1 MNLLTF
7 TEEFFNYVREF
18 LLLRFT
24 LFALALMTFSFITN
38 RIIDWFFRK
47 SSFFDEEVEQTVQS
61 VIRSIFRYGIVIT
74 LVFYLISQFVDIKG
88 LLAGAGIAGV
98 VVGFAAQQLLKDVI
112 LGFARLTDK
121 EFRVGDFV
129 TFNGTSSG
137 TIEEISIRFMQIR
150 EWSGK
155 LLTIPHGEI
164 RMIQNFNKGRMR
176 IIERIT
182 VSYQEDPTKIKELLE
197 QVSVICNEKL
207 DQSLYRIED
216 EAVEPFQ
223 YIGITDLNPNLK
235 YVGYEFCIVGL
246 VKPEEY
252 FETSRQVRFELMSI
266 FHKNQVQMPT
276 ANMFVHTETLQE
288 ISGEQFPQAGKEN

>member
-1 MNLLTF
+1 MNLLTV
-7 TEEFFNYVREF
+7 TEEFFNYIREF
-18 LLLRFT
+18 LLLRFI
-24 LFALALMTFSFITN
+24 LVALGLMTFSFVIN
-38 RIIDWFFRK
+38 RIIDWFFKK
-47 SSFFDEEVEQTVQS
+47 SSFFDEEVERTIQS
-61 VIRSIFRYGIVIT
+61 VIRSILRYGIIIS
-74 LVFYLISQFVDIKG
+74 LVFYLISQFVDIKAI
-88 LLAGAGIAGV
+88 LAGAGIAGV

-137 TIEEISIRFMQIR
+137 TIEEIGIRFMQIR

-164 RMIQNFNKGRMR
+164 RTIQNFNKGWMR

-182 VSYQEDPTKIKELLE
+182 VSYQEDPTIIKELLE
-197 QVSVICNEKL
+197 NVCDSCNEKL

-216 EAVEPFQ
+216 EAVEPFK
-223 YIGITDLNPNLK
+223 YIGVTDLNPNLK

-266 FHKNQVQMPT
+266 FHKNQVQMPA
-276 ANMFVHTETLQE
+276 ANMFVHTEKSQE
-288 ISGEQFPQAGKEN
+288 IPGEQLSPGR

>member
-1 MNLLTF
+1 
-7 TEEFFNYVREF
+7 
-18 LLLRFT
+18 
-24 LFALALMTFSFITN
+24 MTFSFVIN

-47 SSFFDEEVEQTVQS
+47 SSFFDEEVERTIQS
-61 VIRSIFRYGIVIT
+61 VIRSIFRYGILIS

-88 LLAGAGIAGV
+88 ILAGAGIAGV
-98 VVGFAAQQLLKDVI
+98 VVGFAAQQMLKDVI

-164 RMIQNFNKGRMR
+164 RTIQNFNKGWMR
-176 IIERIT
+176 VIERIT
-182 VSYQEDPTKIKELLE
+182 VSYQEDPTRIKELLE
-197 QVSVICNEKL
+197 KVCVICNEKF
-207 DQSLYRIED
+207 DQSLYRVED
-216 EAVEPFQ
+216 EVVESFK
-223 YIGITDLNPNLK
+223 YIGVTDLNPNLK

-252 FETSRQVRFELMSI
+252 FEISRQVRFELMSI
-266 FHKNQVQMPT
+266 FHENQVQMPA
-276 ANMFVHTETLQE
+276 ANMFVHTEKLQE
-288 ISGEQFPQAGKEN
+288 IPGEQLSPSR

>member
-1 MNLLTF
+1 MNLLTL

-18 LLLRFT
+18 LLLRFI
-24 LFALALMTFSFITN
+24 LFALILMTFSFVIN

-47 SSFFDEEVEQTVQS
+47 SSFFDEEVEQTIQS
-61 VIRSIFRYGIVIT
+61 VIRSIFRYGILIS

-88 LLAGAGIAGV
+88 ILAGAGIAGV
-98 VVGFAAQQLLKDVI
+98 VVGFAAQQMLKDVI

-164 RMIQNFNKGRMR
+164 RTIQNFNKGWMR
-176 IIERIT
+176 VIERIT
-182 VSYQEDPTKIKELLE
+182 VSYQEDPARIKELLE
-197 QVSVICNEKL
+197 KVCVICNEKL

-216 EAVEPFQ
+216 EIVESFQ
-223 YIGITDLNPNLK
+223 YIGVTDLNPNFK
-235 YVGYEFCIVGL
+235 YVGYEFCIIGL

-252 FETSRQVRFELMSI
+252 FETSRRIRFELMSI
-266 FHKNQVQMPT
+266 FHENQVQMPA
-276 ANMFVHTETLQE
+276 ANMFVHTEKLQLE
-288 ISGEQFPQAGKEN
+288 SNFHQVGKEN

>member
-24 LFALALMTFSFITN
+24 LFALALMTFSFIIN

-47 SSFFDEEVEQTVQS
+47 SSFFGEEVERTIQS
-61 VIRSIFRYGIVIT
+61 VIRSTFRYGIVIT

-182 VSYQEDPTKIKELLE
+182 VSYQEDPTRIKELLE

-235 YVGYEFCIVGL
+235 YVGYEFCMVGL

-266 FHKNQVQMPT
+266 FYKNQVQMPA
-276 ANMFVHTETLQE
+276 ANMFVHTEKVQE
-288 ISGEQFPQAGKEN
+288 ISGEQFPQVGKEN

>member
-1 MNLLTF
+1 MDLLTF
-7 TEEFFNYVREF
+7 TEEFFDYIRKF

-24 LFALALMTFSFITN
+24 LFALVLMTLSFVIN

-47 SSFFDEEVEQTVQS
+47 SNFFDEEIEQTIQS
-61 VIRSIFRYGIVIT
+61 VVRSIFRYGIAISLVI
-74 LVFYLISQFVDIKG
+74 YLISQFVDIKG
-88 LLAGAGIAGV
+88 ILAGAGIAGV
-98 VVGFAAQQLLKDVI
+98 VVGFAAQQMLKDVI
-112 LGFARLTDK
+112 LGFVRLTDK

-129 TFNGTSSG
+129 TINRTSSG

-164 RMIQNFNKGRMR
+164 RTIQNFNKGWMR
-176 IIERIT
+176 VIERIT
-182 VSYQEDPTKIKELLE
+182 VSYQENPIRIKELLE
-197 QVSVICNEKL
+197 NASVICNEKL
-207 DQSLYRIED
+207 NHSLYRIAD

-223 YIGITDLNPNLK
+223 YIGITDLNPTLK
-235 YVGYEFCIVGL
+235 NVGYEFCIVGL

-276 ANMFVHTETLQE
+276 VNMFVHTEKLQE
-288 ISGEQFPQAGKEN
+288 ILEEQPSPSR

>member
-197 QVSVICNEKL
+197 QVSVTCNEKL

-276 ANMFVHTETLQE
+276 VNMFVHTETLQE
-288 ISGEQFPQAGKEN
+288 ISGKQFPQAGKEN

>member
-1 MNLLTF
+1 MNLLTV

-18 LLLRFT
+18 LLLRFI
-24 LFALALMTFSFITN
+24 LFALVLMAFSFVIN

-47 SSFFDEEVEQTVQS
+47 SSFFDEEVEQTIQS
-61 VIRSIFRYGIVIT
+61 VIRSVLRYGILIS

-88 LLAGAGIAGV
+88 ILTGAGIAGV
-98 VVGFAAQQLLKDVI
+98 VIGFAAQQMLKDVI

-137 TIEEISIRFMQIR
+137 TIEEIGIRFMQIR

-164 RMIQNFNKGRMR
+164 RTIQNFNKGWMR
-176 IIERIT
+176 VLERIT
-182 VSYQEDPTKIKELLE
+182 VSYQEDPTRIKELLE
-197 QVSVICNEKL
+197 KVCVVCNEKL
-207 DQSLYRIED
+207 EQSLYRIGD
-216 EAVEPFQ
+216 EAVESFQ
-223 YIGITDLNPNLK
+223 YVGVTDLNPNLK

-266 FHKNQVQMPT
+266 FHENQVQMPA
-276 ANMFVHTETLQE
+276 ANMFVHTEKLQE
-288 ISGEQFPQAGKEN
+288 IPGEQLSRSR

>member
-24 LFALALMTFSFITN
+24 LFALVLMTFSFVVN
-38 RIIDWFFRK
+38 RSIDWFFRK
-47 SSFFDEEVEQTVQS
+47 SSFFDKEVEQTIQS
-61 VIRSIFRYGIVIT
+61 VIRSIFRYGIIISLVI
-74 LVFYLISQFVDIKG
+74 YLISQFVDIKG
-88 LLAGAGIAGV
+88 ILAGAGIAGV
-98 VVGFAAQQLLKDVI
+98 IVGFAAQQMLKDVI

-137 TIEEISIRFMQIR
+137 TIEEIGIRFMQIR

-164 RMIQNFNKGRMR
+164 RTIQNFNKGWMR
-176 IIERIT
+176 IIERLT
-182 VSYQEDPTKIKELLE
+182 VSYQEDPIRIKELLE
-197 QVSVICNEKL
+197 KACVICNEKL
-207 DQSLYRIED
+207 NHSLYRIE
-216 EAVEPFQ
+216 EEVVEPFQ
-223 YIGITDLNPNLK
+223 YIGVTDLNPNLK
-235 YVGYEFCIVGL
+235 YVGYEFCIVGS

-252 FETSRQVRFELMSI
+252 FETSRRVRFELMSI
-266 FHKNQVQMPT
+266 FHKNQVQMPA
-276 ANMFVHTETLQE
+276 ANMFVHTEKLQE
-288 ISGEQFPQAGKEN
+288 IPGEQLSPSR

>member
-1 MNLLTF
+1 MNLLTV

-18 LLLRFT
+18 LLLRFI
-24 LFALALMTFSFITN
+24 LFALVLMTFSFVIN
-38 RIIDWFFRK
+38 RIIDWFFKK
-47 SSFFDEEVEQTVQS
+47 SSFFDEEVEQTIQS
-61 VIRSIFRYGIVIT
+61 VIRSILRYGIVIS

-88 LLAGAGIAGV
+88 ILAGAGIAGV
-98 VVGFAAQQLLKDVI
+98 AVGFAAQQMLKDVI

-137 TIEEISIRFMQIR
+137 TIEEIGIRFMQIR

-164 RMIQNFNKGRMR
+164 RTIQNFNKGWMR

-197 QVSVICNEKL
+197 NVCVICNEKL
-207 DQSLYRIED
+207 DQSLYRIEN
-216 EAVEPFQ
+216 EVVEPFR
-223 YIGITDLNPNLK
+223 YIGVTDLNPNLK

-266 FHKNQVQMPT
+266 FHKNQVQMPA

-288 ISGEQFPQAGKEN
+288 IPEGQLSSGR

>member
-7 TEEFFNYVREF
+7 TEEFFNYVKEF
-18 LLLRFT
+18 LLLRFI
-24 LFALALMTFSFITN
+24 LLALILMTFSFVIN

-47 SSFFDEEVEQTVQS
+47 SSFFNEEVERTIQS
-61 VIRSIFRYGIVIT
+61 VIRSILRYGIVIS
-74 LVFYLISQFVDIKG
+74 LVIYLIGQFVDIRG
-88 LLAGAGIAGV
+88 ILAGAGIAGV
-98 VVGFAAQQLLKDVI
+98 VVGFAAQQMLKDVI

-164 RMIQNFNKGRMR
+164 RTIQNFNKGWMR
-176 IIERIT
+176 VIERIT
-182 VSYQEDPTKIKELLE
+182 VSYQEDPARIKELLE
-197 QVSVICNEKL
+197 KACVICNEKL
-207 DQSLYRIED
+207 DHSLYRIEN

-223 YIGITDLNPNLK
+223 YIGVTDLNPNLK
-235 YVGYEFCIVGL
+235 YVGYEFCIVCL

-266 FHKNQVQMPT
+266 FHKNQVQMP
-276 ANMFVHTETLQE
+276 AVNMFVHTENLLQTNDM
-288 ISGEQFPQAGKEN
+288 S

>member
-1 MNLLTF
+1 MNLLTL

-24 LFALALMTFSFITN
+24 LFALVLMTFSFVIN

-47 SSFFDEEVEQTVQS
+47 SSFFDEEVEQTIQS
-61 VIRSIFRYGIVIT
+61 VIRSIFRYGILIS

-88 LLAGAGIAGV
+88 ILAGAGIAGV
-98 VVGFAAQQLLKDVI
+98 VVGFAAQQILKDVI

-164 RMIQNFNKGRMR
+164 RTIQNFNKGWMR
-176 IIERIT
+176 VIERIT
-182 VSYQEDPTKIKELLE
+182 VSYQEDPARIKELLE
-197 QVSVICNEKL
+197 KACVICNEKL

-216 EAVEPFQ
+216 EVVESFQ
-223 YIGITDLNPNLK
+223 YIGVTDLNPNFK

-266 FHKNQVQMPT
+266 FHENQVQMPA
-276 ANMFVHTETLQE
+276 ANMFVHTEKSQPE
-288 ISGEQFPQAGKEN
+288 SNFHQVGKEN

>member
-1 MNLLTF
+1 MNLLTV

-18 LLLRFT
+18 LLLRFI
-24 LFALALMTFSFITN
+24 LFALVLMTFSFVIN
-38 RIIDWFFRK
+38 RTIDWFFRK
-47 SSFFDEEVEQTVQS
+47 SSFFDEEVEQTIQS
-61 VIRSIFRYGIVIT
+61 VIRSILRYGIVIS
-74 LVFYLISQFVDIKG
+74 LVVYLISQFVDIKG
-88 LLAGAGIAGV
+88 ILAGAGIAGV
-98 VVGFAAQQLLKDVI
+98 VVGFAAQQMLKDVI

-137 TIEEISIRFMQIR
+137 TIEEIGIRFMQIR

-164 RMIQNFNKGRMR
+164 RTIQNFNKGWMR

-197 QVSVICNEKL
+197 NVCVICNEKL
-207 DQSLYRIED
+207 SQSLYRTED
-216 EAVEPFQ
+216 KAVEPFR
-223 YIGITDLNPNLK
+223 YVGVTDLNPNLK

-266 FHKNQVQMPT
+266 FHKNQVQMPAT
-276 ANMFVHTETLQE
+276 NMFVYTETLQE
-288 ISGEQFPQAGKEN
+288 IPEEQLSPGR

>member
-1 MNLLTF
+1 MDLLTF
-7 TEEFFNYVREF
+7 TEEFFNYIREF

-24 LFALALMTFSFITN
+24 LFALVLITFSFAIN
-38 RIIDWFFRK
+38 RMIDWFFRK
-47 SSFFDEEVEQTVQS
+47 SNFFDEEVEQTIQGVT
-61 VIRSIFRYGIVIT
+61 RSIFRYGIAISLVI
-74 LVFYLISQFVDIKG
+74 YLISQFVDIKG
-88 LLAGAGIAGV
+88 ILAGAGIAGV
-98 VVGFAAQQLLKDVI
+98 VIGFAAQQMLKDVI

-164 RMIQNFNKGRMR
+164 RAIQNFNKGWMR
-176 IIERIT
+176 VIERIT
-182 VSYQEDPTKIKELLE
+182 VSYQEDPAKIKELLE
-197 QVSVICNEKL
+197 KVSVICNEKL
-207 DQSLYRIED
+207 VHSLYRLGD

-223 YIGITDLNPNLK
+223 YIGITDLNPNHK
-235 YVGYEFCIVGL
+235 HVGYEFCIVGL

-252 FETSRQVRFELMSI
+252 FETSRQVRFELMSL
-266 FHKNQVQMPT
+266 FHKSQVQMPT
-276 ANMFVHTETLQE
+276 ANMFVQTENSQDTF
-288 ISGEQFPQAGKEN
+288 EQPSPST

>member
-1 MNLLTF
+1 MNLLTV

-18 LLLRFT
+18 LLLRFI
-24 LFALALMTFSFITN
+24 LFALVLMTFSFVIN

-47 SSFFDEEVEQTVQS
+47 SSFFDEEVEQTIQS
-61 VIRSIFRYGIVIT
+61 VIRSVLRYGILIS

-88 LLAGAGIAGV
+88 ILTGAGIAGV
-98 VVGFAAQQLLKDVI
+98 VIGFAAQQMLKDVI

-137 TIEEISIRFMQIR
+137 TIEEIGIRFMQIR

-164 RMIQNFNKGRMR
+164 RTIQNFNKGWMR
-176 IIERIT
+176 VLERIT
-182 VSYQEDPTKIKELLE
+182 VSYQEDPTRIKELLE
-197 QVSVICNEKL
+197 KVCVVCNEKL
-207 DQSLYRIED
+207 EQSLYRIGD
-216 EAVEPFQ
+216 EAVESFQ
-223 YIGITDLNPNLK
+223 YVGVTDLNPNLK

-266 FHKNQVQMPT
+266 FHENQVQMP
-276 ANMFVHTETLQE
+276 AVNMFVHTEKLQE
-288 ISGEQFPQAGKEN
+288 IPGEQLSPSR

>member
-1 MNLLTF
+1 MNFLTF
-7 TEEFFNYVREF
+7 TEEFFNYVRDF

-24 LFALALMTFSFITN
+24 LFALVLMTFSFIIN

-47 SSFFDEEVEQTVQS
+47 SSFFGEEVKRTIQS
-61 VIRSIFRYGIVIT
+61 VIRSICRYGILIT
-74 LVFYLISQFVDIKG
+74 VVFYLISQFVDIKG
-88 LLAGAGIAGV
+88 ILAGAGIAGV

-129 TFNGTSSG
+129 TFNETSSG

-182 VSYQEDPTKIKELLE
+182 VSYQEDPTRIKELLE

-276 ANMFVHTETLQE
+276 ANMFVHTEKLLE
-288 ISGEQFPQAGKEN
+288 IPGEQLSQASKEN